1 MRVTYCGFFF
11 FKQKTAYEMR
21 ISDWSSDV
29 CSSDLVCNV
38 TIASTAAKLIWKL
51 GPISD
56 SGHSSR
62 TKKPATATIRMDS
75 ASRPS
80 ASAISTRIAAAQLR
94 TVGTSAPVS
103 SVYPIPANA
112 PQDAATTGRR
122 TRNANH
128 GHSAKSLIAKSQP
141 AAIPTLTRQDRQS
154 AREGKKR
161 YE

>member
-62 TKKPATATIRMDS
+62 TKKPATATIRIDS

-94 TVGTSAPVS
+94 TELGRASWRERVG
-103 SVYPIPANA
+103 
-112 PQDAATTGRR
+112 Q
-122 TRNANH
+122 
-128 GHSAKSLIAKSQP
+128 
-141 AAIPTLTRQDRQS
+141 
-154 AREGKKR
+154 
-161 YE
+161 